1 VLEYHNKTSTKMQ
14 QGNQKASTT
23 YKKNTK
29 RIHKKQ
35 YTTRYD
41 ENSFY

>member
-1 VLEYHNKTSTKMQ
+1 LEYHNKTFTKMQ

-29 RIHKKQ
+29 RTHKKQ
-35 YTTRYD
+35 YTTHYD
-41 ENSFY
+41 EDTFY